1 MTVGPKRTG
10 NCTLSTC
17 MKWGKDGSLSPK
29 DQDGL
34 MRHLCSTDPA
44 LAGSDACKLCKDD
57 NEGETGTIR

>member
-10 NCTLSTC
+10 NCTLSNC
-17 MKWGKDGSLSPK
+17 MKWGKDGNLSPK

-44 LAGSDACKLCKDD
+44 LAGSDACKLYKDH
-57 NEGETGTIR
+57 N